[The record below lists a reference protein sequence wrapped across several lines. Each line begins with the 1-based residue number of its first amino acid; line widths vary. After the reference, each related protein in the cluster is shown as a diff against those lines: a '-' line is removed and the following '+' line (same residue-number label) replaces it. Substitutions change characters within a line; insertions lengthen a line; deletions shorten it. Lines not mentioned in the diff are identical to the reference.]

1 MSTPADHR
9 EGAHHGGGAVVGDG
23 GAIHD
28 IGYRRYDGERLGPLS
43 IERALFVEGLRGAF
57 GLGRT
62 TKAKIVPFLLLAAL
76 LLPTVIITLVR
87 VLTGDLLPVTYA
99 AYLHSTQVLIAIF
112 VASQAPALVS
122 RDLRHRVVSLYFSR
136 PITRTGYVRAK
147 FAAMASATF
156 LLMCAPLV
164 SLFAGALIAELSFR
178 EEFPEFL
185 IGIAAAALIA
195 LLLAG
200 ISLAIA
206 SCTPRRGIGVAAI
219 IAVLLVLAVVEQFVD
234 AIGNETGHDA
244 LEEWSSV
251 LSPFS
256 LVRSIAHHLLRG
268 DTLSIAA
275 APSTATGLGYLAAWA
290 GFIAL
295 TVGFLVLRYRKVSVS

>member
-1 MSTPADHR
+1 MSTPAEPRHPT
-9 EGAHHGGGAVVGDG
+9 GAVVGDG

-28 IGYRRYDGERLGPLS
+28 IGYRRYDGERLGPLA
-43 IERALFVEGLRGAF
+43 IERALYVEGLRGAF

-76 LLPTVIITLVR
+76 LLPTIIITLVR

-99 AYLHSTQVLIAIF
+99 GYLHSVQVLVAIF

-136 PITRTGYVRAK
+136 PITRTGYVRSK

-156 LLMCAPLV
+156 LLMLAPLV
-164 SLFAGALIAELSFR
+164 ALFAGALVAELSFR
-178 EEFPEFL
+178 DEFPEFL
-185 IGIAAAALIA
+185 IGIAAAALISV
-195 LLLAG
+195 LLAG

-219 IAVLLVLAVVEQFVD
+219 IASLLVLAVVEEFVD
-234 AIGNETGHDA
+234 AIGHDTHTEA
-244 LEEWSSV
+244 LEEWSSL
-251 LSPFS
+251 LSPFA

-268 DTLSIAA
+268 DGLSRGAE
-275 APSTATGLGYLAAWA
+275 PSTTTGLVFLGAWVA
-290 GFIAL
+290 YVLL
-295 TVGFLVLRYRKVSVS
+295 TVGFLVIRYRKMSVS